1 MASARTQCPQC
12 SSFRVETLDALLRS
26 RDVDYFHCMD
36 CKRMWNV
43 PKGKDGPPDP
53 AQKPPRES

>member
-26 RDVDYFHCMD
+26 PDVDYFHCMD

-43 PKGKDGPPDP
+43 AKGTDGPPDS